1 MNEGDAAAG
10 GPESWSGVDQPIPGG
25 AAALECAVEIGDAVA
40 DVMNPGTAPGEEFGD
55 RRIGVARLEELD
67 GDVAQRQGDDGGAV
81 RLFGRSGSDAED
93 FAIERQCVGDP
104 GDRDADVGQT
114 QRGIAHQRDNL
125 TMQTEG
131 ANGIM
136 QTHTQPPHPTAVT
149 DDTFGQEVEQQKGL
163 VLVDFWATWCGPCHA
178 VAPILEQ
185 LAGEYNGQIKVT
197 KVDVDANQK
206 TSMRFNVRSIPS
218 ILFFRDGR
226 HVDTLVGAYPKAAFD
241 EKIQQHLK

>member
-1 MNEGDAAAG
+1 MDERDATT
-10 GPESWSGVDQPIPGG
+10 GG
-25 AAALECAVEIGDAVA
+25 AAPRGGIDELVTGGATALQRGIEIGDAVA
-40 DVMNPGTAPGEEFGD
+40 DVMNPGTTPGEELGD
-55 RRIGVARLEELD
+55 RRIGVARLEQLDVDVPEL
-67 GDVAQRQGDDGGAV
+67 QGDDRGAV
-81 RLFGRSGSDAED
+81 RLFGRLGSDAQHV
-93 FAIERQCVGDP
+93 AVERQGVGDA
-104 GDRDADVGQT
+104 GHRDADVGQT
-114 QRGIAHQRDNL
+114 QRGIAHQRGNL

-131 ANGIM
+131 ANLTM
-136 QTHTQPPHPTAVT
+136 QTHTHPTAVT
-149 DDTFGQEVEQQKGL
+149 DDTFGQEVEQHKGL

>member
-1 MNEGDAAAG
+1 MHERDAATAG
-10 GPESWSGVDQPIPGG
+10 TAPRGGVDELITGG
-25 AAALECAVEIGDAVA
+25 ATAFQRAVEVGDAVA
-40 DVMNPGTAPGEEFGD
+40 DVMDPGAAPGEEFGN
-55 RRIGVARLEELD
+55 RRIGVARLEQLD
-67 GDVAQRQGDDGGAV
+67 VDVAETQRNDGRAI
-81 RLFGRSGSDAED
+81 RLFGRLGSDAED
-93 FAIERQCVGDP
+93 VLIEGQGVGDA

-114 QRGIAHQRDNL
+114 QRGIAHQRGNL
-125 TMQTEG
+125 TMQSEG
-131 ANGIM
+131 ANGTM

-149 DDTFGQEVEQQKGL
+149 DDTFGQEVEQHKGL

>member
-1 MNEGDAAAG
+1 MHERDSATAGTAPRGGVDELIAG
-10 GPESWSGVDQPIPGG
+10 GPT
-25 AAALECAVEIGDAVA
+25 AVERAVEVGDAVT
-40 DVMNPGTAPGEEFGD
+40 DVMDPGAAPGEEFGN
-55 RRIGVARLEELD
+55 RRIGVTRLEQLD
-67 GDVAQRQGDDGGAV
+67 VDIAQMQGDDRGAV
-81 RLFGRSGSDAED
+81 RLFGRAGSDTQD
-93 FAIERQCVGDP
+93 VCIEWQGVGDA
-104 GDRDADVGQT
+104 GDCDADVGHT
-114 QRGIAHQRDNL
+114 QRGIAHQRGNL
-125 TMQTEG
+125 NVQTEG
-131 ANGIM
+131 ANGPM

-149 DDTFGQEVEQQKGL
+149 DDTFGQEVEQHKGL

>member
-1 MNEGDAAAG
+1 MYERDAATAG
-10 GPESWSGVDQPIPGG
+10 AAPRRGVDQREPSG
-25 AAALECAVEIGDAVA
+25 AAPRQRLVEIGHAIA
-40 DVMNPGTAPGEEFGD
+40 DMVNPGAAPGEEFGD
-55 RRIGVARLEELD
+55 RGIRVVRLEQLD
-67 GDVAQRQGDDGGAV
+67 VDVAETQGNDGGAI
-81 RLFGRSGSDAED
+81 RLLRGLWSDAED
-93 FAIERQCVGDP
+93 VSIKRQGVGDA
-104 GDRDADVGQT
+104 GDRDADMGQT
-114 QRGIAHQRDNL
+114 QRGIIHQRGNL

-131 ANGIM
+131 ANGTM
-136 QTHTQPPHPTAVT
+136 QTHTHPPHPTAVT
-149 DDTFGQEVEQQKGL
+149 DDTFGQEVEQHKGL

-206 TSMRFNVRSIPS
+206 SSMRFNVRSIPS

>member
-1 MNEGDAAAG
+1 MEEGDTAAAG
-10 GPESWSGVDQPIPGG
+10 PAARRFVDEPVTRGV
-25 AAALECAVEIGDAVA
+25 AAGQCLIEIRDAVA
-40 DVMNPGTAPGEEFGD
+40 DVMDPGSAAGEKLGDWRFG
-55 RRIGVARLEELD
+55 VVWLEQLD
-67 GDVAQRQGDDGGAV
+67 VDVAETQGYDGGAV
-81 RLFGRSGSDAED
+81 RVLGRLRGDAQD
-93 FAIERQCVGDP
+93 VAVERQGVGDA
-104 GDRDADVGQT
+104 GHRDADMGQT
-114 QRGIAHQRDNL
+114 QRGIAHQRGNL
-125 TMQTEG
+125 TMKTEG
-131 ANGIM
+131 ANSTM
-136 QTHTQPPHPTAVT
+136 PTHPTAVT
-149 DDTFGQEVEQQKGL
+149 DDTFGQEVEQHKGL